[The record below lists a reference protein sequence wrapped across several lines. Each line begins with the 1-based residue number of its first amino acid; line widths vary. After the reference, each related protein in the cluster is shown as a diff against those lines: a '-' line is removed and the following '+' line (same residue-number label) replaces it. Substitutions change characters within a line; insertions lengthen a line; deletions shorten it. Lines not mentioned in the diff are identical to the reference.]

1 VQGELLRRNR
11 RRARARE
18 ALERAADLFEM
29 LGATSFAARAADE
42 LRAVGGQSRTPPTT
56 TRLTPQETRIA
67 IVVASGATN
76 AEAAAR
82 LFLSQKTI
90 EYHLSSVYRKL
101 GIRSRSQLVTVVSA
115 WGPERDQ
122 VQATGR

>member
-1 VQGELLRRNR
+1 
-11 RRARARE
+11 
-18 ALERAADLFEM
+18 M

-42 LRAVGGQSRTPPTT
+42 LCAVGGGSRSPVAGTQSAA
-56 TRLTPQETRIA
+56 RLTPQETRIA
-67 IVVASGATN
+67 IVVAGGVTN

-90 EYHLSSVYRKL
+90 EYHQSSVYRKL
-101 GIRSRSQLVTVVSA
+101 GIRSRSQLVSVVSA